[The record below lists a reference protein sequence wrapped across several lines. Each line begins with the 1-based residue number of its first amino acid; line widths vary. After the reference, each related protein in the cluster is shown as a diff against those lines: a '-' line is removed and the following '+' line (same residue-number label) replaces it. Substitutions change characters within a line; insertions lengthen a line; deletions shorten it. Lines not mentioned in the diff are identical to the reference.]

1 MKVSMKKLDGNQVR
15 LECVATP
22 EEVNN
27 ALHAGQ
33 LGFAQSM
40 GLRPEQ
46 GKTIA
51 QVAEEKMGIKN
62 LDSIV
67 EAGAIQGLVP
77 FALDKKN
84 IIPSFPPQ
92 PEPKSALKR
101 DREFA
106 FDVTV
111 ALKPDYELKSYDPV
125 EITVPKFAVNEEAVD
140 QQLKDMAER
149 YTVYVAADAKPV
161 EKGDSCLI
169 AMTCTKDGEEVAGLT
184 TDGRTYTAGEGYMPD
199 GFDSQILGMQPGE
212 TKTFT
217 FEGPGLDEDF
227 NEITEVIDC
236 TVTVKEIQKATVPE
250 IDDEWVSTNMPMYK
264 SAADLRA
271 DVQRN
276 VERSAREQYE
286 AYKRNLAVS
295 ELARR
300 FEGKIAD
307 EVYEAMRSN
316 LMENM
321 RMELQQTGQSW
332 EDFVAQNGGEQ
343 QFGMMLM
350 LQTREMLVQGFA
362 LDSVFRHEKLSL
374 TDEDIEAACC
384 AMNPQ
389 ANPKQLRQ
397 QFEQSGRGFALRE
410 SAERLKANNWVLE
423 HAIITEVDP
432 NAPAP
437 EAVAEAEAEVESAE

>member
-111 ALKPDYELKSYDPV
+111 ALKPDYELKSYDPA

-374 TDEDIEAACC
+374 TDEDIEAACR

>member
-84 IIPSFPPQ
+84 LIPSFPPQ
-92 PEPKSALKR
+92 PEPKSAFKR

-106 FDVTV
+106 FDVV
-111 ALKPDYELKSYDPV
+111 VDLKPDYELKSYDPV
-125 EITVPKFAVNEEAVD
+125 EIKVPQFSVNEEAVE
-140 QQLKDMAER
+140 QQLKEMAER

-169 AMTCTKDGEEVAGLT
+169 SMKCLKDGEEVSGLT
-184 TDGRTYTAGEGYMPD
+184 TDGRTYTAGQGYMPD
-199 GFDSQILGMQPGE
+199 GFDQEIIGMQPGE
-212 TKTFT
+212 TKSFT

-236 TVTVKEIQKATVPE
+236 TVTVKEIQKPTVPE
-250 IDDEWVSTNMPMYK
+250 INDEWVSTNMPMYK
-264 SAADLRA
+264 SADELRA
-271 DVQRN
+271 DIRRN
-276 VERSAREQYE
+276 VERTAHEQYD
-286 AYKRNLAVS
+286 AYKRQMAVS

-321 RMELQQTGQSW
+321 RMELQQSGQTW

-362 LDSVFRHEKLSL
+362 LDAVFRHEKLSL
-374 TDEDIEAACC
+374 TDEDIEAACR

-389 ANPKQLRQ
+389 VNPKQLRQ

-423 HAIITEVDP
+423 HAIITEFDP
-432 NAPAP
+432 AAPAP
-437 EAVAEAEAEVESAE
+437 EPAEETPAE

>member
-77 FALDKKN
+77 FALAKKN

-92 PEPKSALKR
+92 PEPK
-101 DREFA
+101 
-106 FDVTV
+106 V

-374 TDEDIEAACC
+374 TDEDIEAACR

-389 ANPKQLRQ
+389 ANPRQLRQ

>member
-84 IIPSFPPQ
+84 LIPSFPPQ
-92 PEPKSALKR
+92 PEPKSAFKR

-106 FDVTV
+106 FDVV
-111 ALKPDYELKSYDPV
+111 VDLKPDYELKSYDPV
-125 EITVPKFAVNEEAVD
+125 EIKVPQFSVNEEAVE
-140 QQLKDMAER
+140 QQLKEMAER

-169 AMTCTKDGEEVAGLT
+169 SMKCLKDGEEVSGLT
-184 TDGRTYTAGEGYMPD
+184 TDGRTYTAGQGYMPD
-199 GFDSQILGMQPGE
+199 GFDREIIGMQPGE
-212 TKTFT
+212 TKSFT

-236 TVTVKEIQKATVPE
+236 TVTVKEIQKPTVPE
-250 IDDEWVSTNMPMYK
+250 INDEWVSTNMPMYK
-264 SAADLRA
+264 SADELRA
-271 DVQRN
+271 DIRRN
-276 VERSAREQYE
+276 VERTAHEQYD
-286 AYKRNLAVS
+286 AYKRQMAVS

-321 RMELQQTGQSW
+321 RMELQQSGQTW

-362 LDSVFRHEKLSL
+362 LDAVFRHEKLSL
-374 TDEDIEAACC
+374 TDEDIEAACR

-389 ANPKQLRQ
+389 VNPKQLRQ

-423 HAIITEVDP
+423 HAIITEFDP
-432 NAPAP
+432 AAPAP
-437 EAVAEAEAEVESAE
+437 EPAEEAEEAPAE

>member
-84 IIPSFPPQ
+84 LIPSFPPQ

-106 FDVTV
+106 FDVVV

-125 EITVPKFAVNEEAVD
+125 EIRVPAFALNPEIVD
-140 QQLKDMAER
+140 QQLKEMAER
-149 YTVYVAADAKPV
+149 YTTYVTADAKPV

-169 AMTCTKDGEEVAGLT
+169 AMKCLKDGEEVAGLT

-199 GFDSQILGMQPGE
+199 GFDREIIGMQPGE

-236 TVTVKEIQKATVPE
+236 TVTVKEIQKPTLPE
-250 IDDEWVSTNMPMYK
+250 IDDEWVAANMPMYK

-271 DVQRN
+271 DIQRN
-276 VERSAREQYE
+276 VERGAREQYE
-286 AYKRNLAVS
+286 NYKRQLAVT

-307 EVYEAMRSN
+307 EVYEAMRAN

-321 RMELQQTGQSW
+321 RMELQQSGQSW

-362 LDSVFRHEKLSL
+362 LDSVFRHEKLTL
-374 TDEDIEAACC
+374 TDEDIEAACR

-423 HAIITEVDP
+423 HAVITEFDP
-432 NAPAP
+432 TEQAAPAE
-437 EAVAEAEAEVESAE
+437 EAPAE